1 MQVIFPIFKNVYLLR
16 FEVYMK
22 WKSILCLDVK
32 TGKGIWLLASS
43 FARIT
48 SKSMA
53 TVKTWT
59 VESGVYDH

>member
-32 TGKGIWLLASS
+32 NWQGNLIAG
-43 FARIT
+43 F
-48 SKSMA
+48 
-53 TVKTWT
+53 
-59 VESGVYDH
+59 